1 MWSDE
6 HEIAVEA
13 SAEPVDALRFRARV
27 LHVLGVVAGYN
38 ELVGW
43 LRVPAPLDS
52 RFLEARFRFPLVGR
66 RSLLSIP
73 LCAPHNPN
81 EEDYNV

>member
-13 SAEPVDALRFRARV
+13 SAEPVDALRFRAR
-27 LHVLGVVAGYN
+27 VLGVVAGYN

-52 RFLEARFRFPLVGR
+52 RFLEARFRFPLMGR

>member
-1 MWSDE
+1 M
-6 HEIAVEA
+6 
-13 SAEPVDALRFRARV
+13 
-27 LHVLGVVAGYN
+27 
-38 ELVGW
+38 
-43 LRVPAPLDS
+43 
-52 RFLEARFRFPLVGR
+52 GR